1 MGADAVSRHMRG
13 WRPCRLNVAELDR
26 YPELQVGGFNARPV
40 GIEEMDS
47 AVLWFLRGL
56 VLPVLVVL
64 VLAYLVLAAVFA

>member
-1 MGADAVSRHMRG
+1 MGPDAASRHMRDSG
-13 WRPCRLNVAELDR
+13 PGRLNVAELDR
-26 YPELQVGGFNARPV
+26 YPEWQVGGFNARPL